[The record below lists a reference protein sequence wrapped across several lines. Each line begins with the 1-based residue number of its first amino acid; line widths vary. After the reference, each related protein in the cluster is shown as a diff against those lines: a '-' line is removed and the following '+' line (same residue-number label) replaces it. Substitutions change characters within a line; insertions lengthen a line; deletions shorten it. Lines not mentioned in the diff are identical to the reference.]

1 MKNTILKTRFLK
13 FRKKKLKD
21 FVKNNYKKDHVI
33 VKSNKIINFF
43 LNKNEKINFIG
54 SFLNKI
60 LVSIYGVLNNRH
72 WDKNLKKD
80 VQLSLWINKK
90 NRLVMDLMQLNSFL
104 IKLNHIRFLQVE

>member
-1 MKNTILKTRFLK
+1 MAL
-13 FRKKKLKD
+13 
-21 FVKNNYKKDHVI
+21 
-33 VKSNKIINFF
+33 
-43 LNKNEKINFIG
+43 
-54 SFLNKI
+54 LNKI

-90 NRLVMDLMQLNSFL
+90 NKVSNGLDALNSFL

>member
-1 MKNTILKTRFLK
+1 M
-13 FRKKKLKD
+13 
-21 FVKNNYKKDHVI
+21 
-33 VKSNKIINFF
+33 
-43 LNKNEKINFIG
+43 NKNEKKINFIG

-90 NRLVMDLMQLNSFL
+90 NKVSNGLDA
-104 IKLNHIRFLQVE
+104 IKFIFNRIKPYSLFTSGINLKTSGKIFSIFGTIKNIIIFIFVTQI